1 MLGSNPCPDGRC
13 LHGGTCSPADNSD
26 GFVCDCTG
34 TLYEG
39 KTCNKGLVVVD
50 PIGSVKRFERKIITV
65 RAKPDNATT
74 YQIEDCF
81 GVSIPIQGSYFLNAC
96 RLDFDNA
103 TTSKSL
109 TLTAFAPGSFSFKFV
124 GVDAPPVPFVI
135 TSGSS
140 PYFDNFD
147 DVQSS
152 CCGNTLPVCHDPVE
166 LMSSC
171 SWNKT
176 SQPHVTRGIVF
187 IEYDNMKVPI
197 SLAGLQITTSG
208 TITTTLPSRDNTAMC
223 SSCGLTPIDQLSIFT
238 GNCYEHI
245 STPGDLSEF
254 VKNQSL
260 TVSFLSS
267 IRSSLFPS
275 WFSLNK
281 AEDMNALNKLSNT
294 DFLAK
299 IVSSN
304 ELLKEGGC
312 ESLVIENSD
321 GQFVLLQ
328 HNGPLNLQLESE
340 IPSILHS
347 PSLSNYYCIAVH
359 VCSGQSSPVY
369 IGLPPSAQTGI
380 NRISFIS
387 NYIQRGWKFNF
398 QSTTLTKVPQTFFIT
413 NKLWNGVTYSEHIS
427 RVRIQYDT
435 LVKMKAEGQYSYG
448 MANVKLS
455 FNGSVR
461 YNYITER
468 SSEVITNTHYM
479 QLICS
484 HILTGKY
491 SIARRKLFDC
501 NYVQNIWINGKTG
514 IKGKNN

>member
-1 MLGSNPCPDGRC
+1 M
-13 LHGGTCSPADNSD
+13 CSQTDNAD

-39 KTCNKGLVVVD
+39 KTCEEGLVLID
-50 PIGSVKRFERKIITV
+50 PIGSVRIRSYKIITI

-74 YQIEDCF
+74 YRIEGCF
-81 GVSIPIQGSYFLNAC
+81 ATSIPIQGSYFLSAC
-96 RLDFDNA
+96 HLDFSNT
-103 TTSKSL
+103 TTSRSL
-109 TLTAFAPGSFSFKFV
+109 TLIAFLTGLFFLKLV
-124 GVDAPPVPFVI
+124 GVDTPPVPFVI
-135 TSGSS
+135 SSGSS
-140 PYFDNFD
+140 PYFDNPYFD
-147 DVQSS
+147 GVQPS
-152 CCGNTLPVCHDPVE
+152 CCGNTLPICRDPVE
-166 LMSSC
+166 LLSSC
-171 SWNKT
+171 SWDKR

-208 TITTTLPSRDNTAMC
+208 TITTTLPPLNSSASC
-223 SSCGLTPIDQLSIFT
+223 SNKSCGFTNFT
-238 GNCYEHI
+238 GDCYKHFP
-245 STPGDLSEF
+245 TAGDLSEF

-275 WFSLNK
+275 WFSLDK
-281 AEDMNALNKLSNT
+281 AEDMDALNKLSNT

-312 ESLVIENSD
+312 ESLVIENSE

-328 HNGPLNLQLESE
+328 HNGPLNLQLQSE
-340 IPSILHS
+340 MPSILQS
-347 PSLSNYYCIAVH
+347 PSPSNYYCIAVH

-369 IGLPPSAQTGI
+369 IGLPPSAQAGI

-398 QSTTLTKVPQTFFIT
+398 QSATLTKIPQIFFIT

-435 LVKMKAEGQYSYG
+435 LVNMKAEGQYSYG

-461 YNYITER
+461 YNYITES
-468 SSEVITNTHYM
+468 SSEVKTYTHYM

-484 HILTGKY
+484 HNTNRQI
-491 SIARRKLFDC
+491 
-501 NYVQNIWINGKTG
+501 
-514 IKGKNN
+514 

>member
-39 KTCNKGLVVVD
+39 KTCNVGLVVID
-50 PIGSVKRFERKIITV
+50 PIGSVKRRGEKIITV
-65 RAKPDNATT
+65 RAKPDSATT
-74 YQIEDCF
+74 YRFEGCGSFRTF
-81 GVSIPIQGSYFLNAC
+81 GIIDGNYYLNPCVFNLSSNVTSINVTIGGLK
-96 RLDFDNA
+96 L
-103 TTSKSL
+103 
-109 TLTAFAPGSFSFKFV
+109 GSFSVRLDTANVMPVSFIITS
-124 GVDAPPVPFVI
+124 DALPPYFNNPVFNDVQPSCCANRLQI
-135 TSGSS
+135 CSGSS
-140 PYFDNFD
+140 TH
-147 DVQSS
+147 QL
-152 CCGNTLPVCHDPVE
+152 T
-166 LMSSC
+166 SSC
-171 SWNKT
+171 SWDKT

-208 TITTTLPSRDNTAMC
+208 TIATTLPPRDNNAMC
-223 SSCGLTPIDQLSIFT
+223 SSCGLTPIDQLSTFT

-245 STPGDLSEF
+245 STPEDLSEF

-275 WFSLNK
+275 WFSLDK

-304 ELLKEGGC
+304 ELLREGGC
-312 ESLVIENSD
+312 ESLVIENSE

-328 HNGPLNLQLESE
+328 HNGPLNLRLESE
-340 IPSILHS
+340 IPSILQS
-347 PSLSNYYCIAVH
+347 PSLSNYYCVAVH
-359 VCSGQSSPVY
+359 VCSGQNSPVY
-369 IGLPPSAQTGI
+369 IGLPPSAQAGI

-398 QSTTLTKVPQTFFIT
+398 QSATLTKVPQTLFIT

-435 LVKMKAEGQYSYG
+435 LVNMKAEGQYSYR

-461 YNYITER
+461 YNYVTER
-468 SSEVITNTHYM
+468 SSEVITLYPLH
-479 QLICS
+479 
-484 HILTGKY
+484 
-491 SIARRKLFDC
+491 A
-501 NYVQNIWINGKTG
+501 INMFSYTSRQ
-514 IKGKNN
+514 I

>member
-1 MLGSNPCPDGRC
+1 MLGSNPCPNGRC

-39 KTCNKGLVVVD
+39 KTCDKGLVVID
-50 PIGSVKRFERKIITV
+50 PIGSVKRFEKKTITV
-65 RAKPDNATT
+65 RAKPDSATT
-74 YQIEDCF
+74 YQIEGCF
-81 GVSIPIQGSYFLNAC
+81 GVTIPIQLSYFLNAC
-96 RLDFDNA
+96 RLDFNNA
-103 TTSKSL
+103 TTSRSL
-109 TLTAFAPGSFSFKFV
+109 TLTAFAPGSFSLKFV

-208 TITTTLPSRDNTAMC
+208 TITTTLPPRDNTAMC
-223 SSCGLTPIDQLSIFT
+223 DACDLTPINQLSIFT

-281 AEDMNALNKLSNT
+281 AEDMDALNKLSNT

-304 ELLKEGGC
+304 ELLREGGC
-312 ESLVIENSD
+312 ESLVIESSE

-328 HNGPLNLQLESE
+328 HNGPLNLRLDTE
-340 IPSILHS
+340 IPSILQS

-369 IGLPPSAQTGI
+369 IGLPPSAQAGI
-380 NRISFIS
+380 KNISFIS
-387 NYIQRGWKFNF
+387 NYIQQGWKFNF
-398 QSTTLTKVPQTFFIT
+398 QSATLTKVPQIFFIA
-413 NKLWNGVTYSEHIS
+413 NKLWNGVTYSEHSS
-427 RVRIQYDT
+427 RVIIQYDT
-435 LVKMKAEGQYSYG
+435 LVNMKAEGQYSYG

-461 YNYITER
+461 YNYVTEL
-468 SSEVITNTHYM
+468 SKVITLYPLH
-479 QLICS
+479 
-484 HILTGKY
+484 
-491 SIARRKLFDC
+491 A
-501 NYVQNIWINGKTG
+501 INMFSYTNRQ
-514 IKGKNN
+514 I